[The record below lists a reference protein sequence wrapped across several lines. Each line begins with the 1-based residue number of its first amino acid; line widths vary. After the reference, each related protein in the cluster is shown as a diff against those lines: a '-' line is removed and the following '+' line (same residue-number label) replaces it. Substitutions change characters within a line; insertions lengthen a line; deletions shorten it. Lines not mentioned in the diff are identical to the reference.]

1 MNMKSCKAE
10 NGIYCN
16 NSQGPTFGGGHDFVI
31 TNTNSNNGS
40 YSYLGHSYQVPA
52 SSADAKSLLAGSHKF
67 SASELEVFGYM
78 K

>member
-31 TNTNSNNGS
+31 TNTNSNSGS
-40 YSYLGHSYQVPA
+40 YSHLGHSYQVPA
-52 SSADAKSLLAGSHKF
+52 SSADAK
-67 SASELEVFGYM
+67 
-78 K
+78 